1 MESQIKAMK
10 HYVTDNNAN
19 KKSLEV
25 ELEEW
30 IDGDYENQVF
40 FSVSAMFAYT
50 ARTICLDILKDK
62 CSPTLQ
68 IRTILFK
75 FVLRI

>member
-1 MESQIKAMK
+1 MK
-10 HYVTDNNAN
+10 HYATDNNAN

-40 FSVSAMFAYT
+40 FSVFA
-50 ARTICLDILKDK
+50 
-62 CSPTLQ
+62 TL
-68 IRTILFK
+68 
-75 FVLRI
+75 LRDNNRASH

>member
-1 MESQIKAMK
+1 MESQIKTMK
-10 HYVTDNNAN
+10 HYVTDINAN

-40 FSVSAMFAYT
+40 FLVFLM
-50 ARTICLDILKDK
+50 L
-62 CSPTLQ
+62 
-68 IRTILFK
+68 
-75 FVLRI
+75 LRDNNRDFIKW